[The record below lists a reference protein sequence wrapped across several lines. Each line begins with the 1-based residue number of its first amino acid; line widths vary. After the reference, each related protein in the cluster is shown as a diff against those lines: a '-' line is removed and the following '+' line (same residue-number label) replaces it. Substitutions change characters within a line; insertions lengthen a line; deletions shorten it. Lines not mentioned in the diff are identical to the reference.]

1 MLEREMMNLLDVCY
15 DKALQGVLP
24 GEKSIEELAEDYL
37 YKSSSKKKAIDD
49 LIGYQ
54 TLLCGTNGFITGLG
68 GLLVLPVA
76 IPTNI
81 LSTIYIQLR
90 MIAAIAYIN
99 GYDIYS
105 DQVRTIAY
113 ACLTG
118 SSATKVLKNVGIKV
132 NIKVVENLDEIEKN
146 GQFDLLF
153 QNWQTVSTGDSQWF
167 LDNAFKTGG
176 SANYGKYSNKELDD
190 LINKL
195 TTTFDVKE
203 RQKITKE
210 ASQIIIDEAYGT
222 YIVSQANVNVSNN
235 KVENM
240 HNFPIDYY
248 FLTADTKITK

>member
-90 MIAAIAYIN
+90 MTAAIAYIN

-118 SSATKVLKNVGIKV
+118 SSTTKVLKNVGIK
-132 NIKVVENLDEIEKN
+132 IGEKVVINVIKKIPVEVLVKINQQVGFRLVTKF
-146 GQFDLLF
+146 GQKGLVNFGKMMPLVGGVVGGVFD
-153 QNWQTVSTGDSQWF
+153 TGM
-167 LDNAFKTGG
+167 T
-176 SANYGKYSNKELDD
+176 
-190 LINKL
+190 L
-195 TTTFDVKE
+195 TIGNIAK
-203 RQKITKE
+203 
-210 ASQIIIDEAYGT
+210 
-222 YIVSQANVNVSNN
+222 
-235 KVENM
+235 KVFSE
-240 HNFPIDYY
+240 
-248 FLTADTKITK
+248 

>member
-15 DKALQGVLP
+15 DKALQGVLL

-90 MIAAIAYIN
+90 MTAAIAYIN

-118 SSATKVLKNVGIKV
+118 SSTTKVLKNVGIK
-132 NIKVVENLDEIEKN
+132 IGEKVVINAIKKIPVEVLVKINQQVGFRLVTKF
-146 GQFDLLF
+146 GQKGLVNFGKMIPLVGGVVGGVFDTGMTLTIGNIAKKLF
-153 QNWQTVSTGDSQWF
+153 S
-167 LDNAFKTGG
+167 
-176 SANYGKYSNKELDD
+176 E
-190 LINKL
+190 
-195 TTTFDVKE
+195 
-203 RQKITKE
+203 
-210 ASQIIIDEAYGT
+210 
-222 YIVSQANVNVSNN
+222 
-235 KVENM
+235 
-240 HNFPIDYY
+240 
-248 FLTADTKITK
+248 

>member
-1 MLEREMMNLLDVCY
+1 MLEREMMKLLDVCY

-118 SSATKVLKNVGIKV
+118 SSTTKVLKNVGIK
-132 NIKVVENLDEIEKN
+132 IGEKVVINVIKKIPVEVLVKINQQVGFRLVTKF
-146 GQFDLLF
+146 GQKGLVNFGKMIPLVGGVVGGAFD
-153 QNWQTVSTGDSQWF
+153 TGM
-167 LDNAFKTGG
+167 T
-176 SANYGKYSNKELDD
+176 
-190 LINKL
+190 L
-195 TTTFDVKE
+195 T
-203 RQKITKE
+203 I
-210 ASQIIIDEAYGT
+210 G
-222 YIVSQANVNVSNN
+222 NVAK
-235 KVENM
+235 KVFSE
-240 HNFPIDYY
+240 
-248 FLTADTKITK
+248 

>member
-37 YKSSSKKKAIDD
+37 AKTSSREKAIDK

-54 TLLCGTNGFITGLG
+54 TVLCGTNGFITGLG

-76 IPTNI
+76 IPANVAGV
-81 LSTIYIQLR
+81 IYVQLR

-118 SSATKVLKNVGIKV
+118 SSAANILKNVGIKISEKMAV
-132 NIKVVENLDEIEKN
+132 NALKRVPGAILIKINQQVGFRLVTKF
-146 GQFDLLF
+146 GQKGL
-153 QNWQTVSTGDSQWF
+153 
-167 LDNAFKTGG
+167 
-176 SANYGKYSNKELDD
+176 
-190 LINKL
+190 
-195 TTTFDVKE
+195 
-203 RQKITKE
+203 
-210 ASQIIIDEAYGT
+210 
-222 YIVSQANVNVSNN
+222 VNVIKMMPLIGGVVGGVFDTGMTLTIGNIAK
-235 KVENM
+235 KVFSE
-240 HNFPIDYY
+240 
-248 FLTADTKITK
+248 

>member
-76 IPTNI
+76 IPANVAGV
-81 LSTIYIQLR
+81 IYVQLR
-90 MIAAIAYIN
+90 MTAAIAYIN

-118 SSATKVLKNVGIKV
+118 SSAANILKNVGIKISEKMAV
-132 NIKVVENLDEIEKN
+132 NALKRVPGAILIKINQQVGFRLVTKF
-146 GQFDLLF
+146 GQKGL
-153 QNWQTVSTGDSQWF
+153 
-167 LDNAFKTGG
+167 
-176 SANYGKYSNKELDD
+176 
-190 LINKL
+190 
-195 TTTFDVKE
+195 
-203 RQKITKE
+203 
-210 ASQIIIDEAYGT
+210 
-222 YIVSQANVNVSNN
+222 VNVIKMMPLIGGVVGGVFDTGMTLTIGNIAK
-235 KVENM
+235 KVFSE
-240 HNFPIDYY
+240 
-248 FLTADTKITK
+248 

>member
-118 SSATKVLKNVGIKV
+118 SSTTKVLKNVGIK
-132 NIKVVENLDEIEKN
+132 IGEKVVINAIKKIPVEVLVKINQQVGFRLVTKF
-146 GQFDLLF
+146 GQKGLVNFGKMIPLVGGVVGGAFD
-153 QNWQTVSTGDSQWF
+153 TGM
-167 LDNAFKTGG
+167 T
-176 SANYGKYSNKELDD
+176 
-190 LINKL
+190 L
-195 TTTFDVKE
+195 TIGNIAK
-203 RQKITKE
+203 
-210 ASQIIIDEAYGT
+210 
-222 YIVSQANVNVSNN
+222 
-235 KVENM
+235 KVFSE
-240 HNFPIDYY
+240 
-248 FLTADTKITK
+248 

>member
-118 SSATKVLKNVGIKV
+118 SSVANILKNAGIKISEKVAV
-132 NIKVVENLDEIEKN
+132 NALKKVPGARLRKRKQQVGYRLVTKF
-146 GQFDLLF
+146 GQKGLVNFGKMIPLVGGVAGGVFD
-153 QNWQTVSTGDSQWF
+153 TGM
-167 LDNAFKTGG
+167 T
-176 SANYGKYSNKELDD
+176 
-190 LINKL
+190 L
-195 TTTFDVKE
+195 TIGNIAK
-203 RQKITKE
+203 
-210 ASQIIIDEAYGT
+210 
-222 YIVSQANVNVSNN
+222 
-235 KVENM
+235 KVFSE
-240 HNFPIDYY
+240 
-248 FLTADTKITK
+248 

>member
-24 GEKSIEELAEDYL
+24 VEKSIEELAEDYL

-76 IPTNI
+76 ISANVAGV
-81 LSTIYIQLR
+81 IYVQLR
-90 MIAAIAYIN
+90 MIAAIAHIN

-118 SSATKVLKNVGIKV
+118 SSAANILKNVGIKI
-132 NIKVVENLDEIEKN
+132 NGKN
-146 GQFDLLF
+146 KKRK
-153 QNWQTVSTGDSQWF
+153 
-167 LDNAFKTGG
+167 KTFI
-176 SANYGKYSNKELDD
+176 Y
-190 LINKL
+190 
-195 TTTFDVKE
+195 
-203 RQKITKE
+203 
-210 ASQIIIDEAYGT
+210 
-222 YIVSQANVNVSNN
+222 
-235 KVENM
+235 
-240 HNFPIDYY
+240 
-248 FLTADTKITK
+248 

>member
-118 SSATKVLKNVGIKV
+118 SSTTKVLKNVGIK
-132 NIKVVENLDEIEKN
+132 IGEKVVINAIKKIPVEVLVKINQQVGFRLVTKF
-146 GQFDLLF
+146 GQKDLVNFGKMIPLVGGVVGGAFD
-153 QNWQTVSTGDSQWF
+153 TGM
-167 LDNAFKTGG
+167 T
-176 SANYGKYSNKELDD
+176 
-190 LINKL
+190 L
-195 TTTFDVKE
+195 T
-203 RQKITKE
+203 I
-210 ASQIIIDEAYGT
+210 G
-222 YIVSQANVNVSNN
+222 NVAK
-235 KVENM
+235 KVFSE
-240 HNFPIDYY
+240 
-248 FLTADTKITK
+248 

>member
-15 DKALQGVLP
+15 DKALQGVLL

-90 MIAAIAYIN
+90 MTAAIAYIN

-118 SSATKVLKNVGIKV
+118 SSTTKVLKNVGIK
-132 NIKVVENLDEIEKN
+132 IGEKVVINAIKKIPVEVLVKINQQVGFRLVTKF
-146 GQFDLLF
+146 GQKGLVNFGKMIPLVGGVVGGVFD
-153 QNWQTVSTGDSQWF
+153 TGM
-167 LDNAFKTGG
+167 T
-176 SANYGKYSNKELDD
+176 
-190 LINKL
+190 L
-195 TTTFDVKE
+195 TIGNIAKKSIFGIVK
-203 RQKITKE
+203 
-210 ASQIIIDEAYGT
+210 
-222 YIVSQANVNVSNN
+222 
-235 KVENM
+235 
-240 HNFPIDYY
+240 
-248 FLTADTKITK
+248 

>member
-76 IPTNI
+76 ISANVAGV
-81 LSTIYIQLR
+81 IYVQLR
-90 MIAAIAYIN
+90 MIAAIAHIN

-113 ACLTG
+113 TCLTG
-118 SSATKVLKNVGIKV
+118 SSAANVLKNTGIKIGEKVAINAIKKIPVEVLVKINQQVGFRLVTKFGQKGLV
-132 NIKVVENLDEIEKN
+132 NFGKMMPLVGGVVGGAFDTGMTLTIGNIAKKVFSE
-146 GQFDLLF
+146 
-153 QNWQTVSTGDSQWF
+153 
-167 LDNAFKTGG
+167 
-176 SANYGKYSNKELDD
+176 
-190 LINKL
+190 
-195 TTTFDVKE
+195 
-203 RQKITKE
+203 
-210 ASQIIIDEAYGT
+210 
-222 YIVSQANVNVSNN
+222 
-235 KVENM
+235 
-240 HNFPIDYY
+240 
-248 FLTADTKITK
+248 

>member
-1 MLEREMMNLLDVCY
+1 MLEREMMKLLDVCY

-118 SSATKVLKNVGIKV
+118 SSTTKVLKNVGIK
-132 NIKVVENLDEIEKN
+132 IGEKVVINAIKKIPVEVLVKINQQVGFRLVTKF
-146 GQFDLLF
+146 GQKGLVNFGKMMPLVGGVVGGAFD
-153 QNWQTVSTGDSQWF
+153 TGM
-167 LDNAFKTGG
+167 T
-176 SANYGKYSNKELDD
+176 
-190 LINKL
+190 L
-195 TTTFDVKE
+195 TIGNIAK
-203 RQKITKE
+203 
-210 ASQIIIDEAYGT
+210 
-222 YIVSQANVNVSNN
+222 
-235 KVENM
+235 KVFSE
-240 HNFPIDYY
+240 
-248 FLTADTKITK
+248 